1 MPIHRVIILDDDA
14 EIEQL
19 YKLFFARICTGT
31 KECSGG
37 ICNYCYK
44 FYTDIESFLKDVEKN
59 DTVILDYILSD
70 VRNGLDVSKI
80 IRDKFGS
87 EIFIILYSSFVDNN
101 TIVESTRLEFVDEV
115 LLKPST
121 DKLMKLITEREK
133 EYGLPL

>member
-1 MPIHRVIILDDDA
+1 MHTHRIIILDDDV

-19 YKLFFARICTGT
+19 YKLIFARIHTGT
-31 KECSGG
+31 KECLGG
-37 ICNYCYK
+37 VCNYCYK

-70 VRNGLDVSKI
+70 VRNGLDVAKI
-80 IRDKFGS
+80 IMDKFGS

-101 TIVESTRLEFVDEV
+101 TIVESARLEFVDEV

-133 EYGLPL
+133 